1 MTPAPILAIDPG
13 LTCGWAL
20 STGETGSVAL
30 DRIDFGRVFVVS
42 RHAVLAGYSVSEQQC
57 AELQCLGVVRIDH
70 RKNCGIVVAL

>member
-42 RHAVLAGYSVSEQQC
+42 RHAVLGN
-57 AELQCLGVVRIDH
+57 L
-70 RKNCGIVVAL
+70 